1 MTQHLVDYGLVLL
14 FLLIA
19 IESAGVPLP
28 GETALI
34 AAAIMTRPERG
45 GHWSLWLVIVVA
57 SAAAI
62 TGDNVGYW
70 LGRTGGRKLISRWG
84 VAERYAAKALPPA
97 ERFFKKHGAK
107 TVFFGRFVAL
117 LRVTSAWLA
126 GISKM
131 HWWLFFLWNAFG
143 GIVWAAGVS
152 LLASWAGKA
161 AADAVSHY
169 GLYGVAAIIVLVGTG
184 YLLLRMY
191 RRRLVEDA

>member
-84 VAERYAAKALPPA
+84 VAERYAAKA
-97 ERFFKKHGAK
+97 
-107 TVFFGRFVAL
+107 
-117 LRVTSAWLA
+117 
-126 GISKM
+126 
-131 HWWLFFLWNAFG
+131 
-143 GIVWAAGVS
+143 
-152 LLASWAGKA
+152 
-161 AADAVSHY
+161 
-169 GLYGVAAIIVLVGTG
+169 
-184 YLLLRMY
+184 
-191 RRRLVEDA
+191 